1 MDNIISNCDS
11 CKRGH
16 ANLDNIVNSLL
27 NQSRCHQAVR
37 RKATKP
43 LPSQQEIIK
52 MLDLLKGVIFP
63 KCYGPEN
70 VDADS
75 LKFHMGSILD
85 RIYHVLK
92 EQLHRGYCF
101 QCDGT
106 KGECDKCELRANST
120 ADKFLE
126 RIPEI
131 AKMMNSDVHATY
143 IGDPAALDEDEVIF
157 CYPGIAATLYYRI
170 AHELY
175 RTNSPIIARIITEY
189 GHNVTG
195 VDIHPGARI
204 EEGFMIDHGT
214 GVVIG
219 ETCEIGKNVRIY
231 QGVTLGAKSFPLDE
245 NGNPIKGIKRHP
257 KIEDDV
263 IIYSGATILGDITI
277 GKGSVIGGNVWLTE
291 SVQPGTKVMQERYR
305 SESFTNGGGI

>member
-1 MDNIISNCDS
+1 
-11 CKRGH
+11 
-16 ANLDNIVNSLL
+16 
-27 NQSRCHQAVR
+27 
-37 RKATKP
+37 
-43 LPSQQEIIK
+43 LPSQEEIIEI
-52 MLDLLKGVIFP
+52 LLLLKSVIFP

-85 RIYHVLK
+85 RVYHMLK

-106 KGECDKCELRANST
+106 KMECDKCEMQ
-120 ADKFLE
+120 ADEAADSFLE

-131 AKMMNSDVHATY
+131 ATILNSDVRATY
-143 IGDPAALDEDEVIF
+143 IGDPAAIAEDEVIF
-157 CYPGIAATLYYRI
+157 CYPGIAATMYYRI

-175 RTNSPIIARIITEY
+175 RINSPIIARMITEY
-189 GHNVTG
+189 AHNTTG
-195 VDIHPGARI
+195 VDIHPGAKI
-204 EEGFMIDHGT
+204 GPGFMIDHGT

-219 ETCEIGKNVRIY
+219 ETCVIGSNVRIY

-257 KIEDDV
+257 ELEDEV
-263 IIYSGATILGDITI
+263 IVYSGATILGDVVI

-291 SVQPGTKVMQERYR
+291 SVPPGTKVMQERYR
-305 SESFTNGGGI
+305 SESFNNGGGI